1 MHKSTTAL
9 TDRLLEAAADLGEWP
24 IPEEDSVDTVGLI
37 RHVEKELAEL
47 RRRLVA
53 EMDGTETG
61 DHYQAYESRSAKRSY
76 NTDGLLAAF
85 GEGIADMYGLH
96 KLIDAGAVRLQWQW
110 TGLNRL
116 ADDYDVDLVIA
127 KHEIADGDPDA
138 LVGEVWTRRVDV
150 KAKEAS

>member
-1 MHKSTTAL
+1 L
-9 TDRLLEAAADLGEWP
+9 VDAAADLSDWP
-24 IPEEDSVDTVGLI
+24 IPEIDSVDTVGAI
-37 RHVEKELAEL
+37 KEVERQLVGL

-61 DHYQAYESRSAKRSY
+61 DTYQAVESRSAKRSY

-96 KLIDAGAVRLQWQW
+96 KLIDAGAVRLTWQW

-116 ADDYDVDLVIA
+116 ADEYDVTLRVA

-138 LVGEVWTRRVDV
+138 LIGEVWTRRVDV
-150 KAKEAS
+150 KPKEVT